1 MTYVS
6 PSMRSGGVFGSGEEL
21 LRIDRRDFDLNVQQT
36 GADFSSAQATLEL
49 REAER
54 DVAIDNYHLLNPG
67 ADVPTL
73 VAKEPQIRQA
83 KAQLA
88 SARARMDSAL
98 LALNRSQFTLPFD
111 GRVTES
117 TVEVGQYLTPGQA
130 FGRAFAENAVEISV
144 PVTVDEQGLLGNIK
158 ERTGQVFAN
167 GSTYPVRIDR
177 VAAELDQQTRFSRI
191 YLQFV
196 EDRIIP
202 PGTFVEVEIEGMPL
216 SDTYRLSESVRQMND
231 TLWLV
236 RNGQLAL
243 FKPELL
249 ASTPDGLIVRAFD
262 YGEGIILGTIPG
274 AREGLEVQISE
285 LDL

>member
-1 MTYVS
+1 M
-6 PSMRSGGVFGSGEEL
+6 
-21 LRIDRRDFDLNVQQT
+21 
-36 GADFSSAQATLEL
+36 
-49 REAER
+49 
-54 DVAIDNYHLLNPG
+54 
-67 ADVPTL
+67 
-73 VAKEPQIRQA
+73 
-83 KAQLA
+83 
-88 SARARMDSAL
+88 
-98 LALNRSQFTLPFD
+98 
-111 GRVTES
+111 
-117 TVEVGQYLTPGQA
+117 TPGQPY
-130 FGRAFAENAVEISV
+130 RAFAENAVEISV

-216 SDTYRLSESVRQMND
+216 SDTYRLSESARQMND